1 MPEST
6 YKVRESSYPLQEI
19 RAVRRY
25 AITKARHAATSGRAF
40 QNENVEKLR
49 EMAEKGILRSK
60 SGQLY
65 SRLTPGV

>member
-1 MPEST
+1 VGSNLKAAPRRSMPESI
-6 YKVRESSYPLQEI
+6 YKMRESSYPLQEI

-49 EMAEKGILRSK
+49 EMAEKRDS
-60 SGQLY
+60 
-65 SRLTPGV
+65 

>member
-1 MPEST
+1 MPESI
-6 YKVRESSYPLQEI
+6 YKMRESSYPLQEI

-49 EMAEKGILRSK
+49 EMAEKRDS
-60 SGQLY
+60 
-65 SRLTPGV
+65 